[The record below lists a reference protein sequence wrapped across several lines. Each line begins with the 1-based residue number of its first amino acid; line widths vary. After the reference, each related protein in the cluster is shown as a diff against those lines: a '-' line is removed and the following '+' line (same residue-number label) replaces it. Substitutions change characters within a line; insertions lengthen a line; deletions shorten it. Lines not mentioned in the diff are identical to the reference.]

1 LNRAIQNVNG
11 GHRRAPV
18 PRPRTY
24 ELGQVVEA
32 AKDAFWERGYAGT
45 AMSDLEHSTGLN
57 RSSLYLAFGSK
68 RAIFE
73 LSLDRYTEEV
83 IDRLVGGMETAS
95 AGLQEVVAFFRGLRD
110 MLSRDMESHR
120 GCLMVNTIAE
130 LAGRDEIATPRAVAF
145 RDRLRR
151 AFAHALEGAAERS
164 ESDGT
169 TIQRRAWVLAA
180 VTLGAWLSARID
192 PVDACQLCDE
202 IVSEVESWHLPTS
215 DASDMSKDTVERP
228 RHSG

>member
-1 LNRAIQNVNG
+1 
-11 GHRRAPV
+11 V

-32 AKDAFWERGYAGT
+32 AKDTFWEMGYAGT

-68 RAIFE
+68 RALFE
-73 LSLDRYTEEV
+73 LSVDRYTEEV
-83 IDRLVGGMETAS
+83 IDRLVCGMETAS
-95 AGLQEVVAFFRGLRD
+95 AGVPEVVAFFSGLRA

-130 LAGRDEIATPRAVAF
+130 LAGRDETATHRAVAF

-151 AFAHALEGAAERS
+151 AFAQALEGAAKRGEL
-164 ESDGT
+164 DGA
-169 TIQRRAWVLAA
+169 TIRRRAWALAA
-180 VTLGAWLSARID
+180 ITLGAWLTARID

-202 IVSEVESWHLPTS
+202 IVSEVVSWRLPTR
-215 DASDMSKDTVERP
+215 MRQT
-228 RHSG
+228 